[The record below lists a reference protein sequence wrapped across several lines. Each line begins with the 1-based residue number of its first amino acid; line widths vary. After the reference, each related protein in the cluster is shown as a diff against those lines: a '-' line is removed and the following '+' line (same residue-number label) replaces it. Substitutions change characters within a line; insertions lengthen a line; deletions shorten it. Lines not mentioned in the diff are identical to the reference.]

1 MALLVQLRDL
11 AAYKGTQAEFQA
23 RLQQV
28 QHQYARRSSLMAS
41 LKAAGLM

>member
-1 MALLVQLRDL
+1 VALLVQLRDL

-28 QHQYARRSSLMAS
+28 RHQYARRSSLMAS